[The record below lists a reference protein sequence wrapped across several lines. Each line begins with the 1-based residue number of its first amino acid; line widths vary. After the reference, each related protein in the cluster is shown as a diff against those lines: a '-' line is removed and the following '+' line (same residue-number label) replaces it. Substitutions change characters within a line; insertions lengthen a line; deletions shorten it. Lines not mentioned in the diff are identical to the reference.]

1 MLTISLFPVLLCFYL
16 SVCTVSVTPCGVT
29 ITHKLLT
36 VTFLPAARSLAVWL
50 YGNSFKEWC
59 LLLYLYSGLTLSVAV
74 AYRRHWKWHSASCR
88 PKLLLTLSEPSPAQA
103 SKPILRMRPHEA
115 ERSQAPANPG
125 ADHRCT
131 SEPSRACKLIQL
143 GSAQAANLQNSKLT
157 YNCCFKPQKVM
168 RQKLMNISVQ
178 FFFINLHNYASYL
191 EVIFQGPVLQLS

>member
-1 MLTISLFPVLLCFYL
+1 MATPSRSDVYFFTCILGSPCQLLWPTEGTG
-16 SVCTVSVTPCGVT
+16 SDTV
-29 ITHKLLT
+29 
-36 VTFLPAARSLAVWL
+36 PAV
-50 YGNSFKEWC
+50 G
-59 LLLYLYSGLTLSVAV
+59 
-74 AYRRHWKWHSASCR
+74 
-88 PKLLLTLSEPSPAQA
+88 LLTLLEPSPAQA
-103 SKPILRMRPHEA
+103 SKPILTMRPHEA

-131 SEPSRACKLIQL
+131 SEPSRAWKLIQL

-178 FFFINLHNYASYL
+178 FFCINLHNYASYL